1 MNIIQGLF
9 ECLKGP
15 VDDIILGTPGHG
27 QQNAFVSEKGSYHRS
42 ESSTPFIPAAATKV
56 VLTLQGAE
64 KAGCNLQAAIEDIVT
79 QAGGWSEQIAVSIL
93 AMLENILKAGSP
105 LGQAMKEAY
114 DKACEAA
121 KSLGEFIHDHPIWFT
136 IIALGILVILAPAV
150 LQALGFGAL
159 GPVEGKYDAVIR

>member
-1 MNIIQGLF
+1 MNIIQGLL
-9 ECLKGP
+9 ECLKGS
-15 VDDIILGTPGHG
+15 VDDIVLGTPSHG
-27 QQNAFVSEKGSYHRS
+27 QQNAFVSEKGNYHHS
-42 ESSTPFIPAAATKV
+42 EPSTPSTPAAATKV

-79 QAGGWSEQIAVSIL
+79 EAGGWTEQIAVSIL
-93 AMLENILKAGSP
+93 AMLEKILKAGSP
-105 LGQAMKEAY
+105 LGQAMREAY

-150 LQALGFGAL
+150 LEALGFGAL
-159 GPVEGKYDAVIR
+159 GPVEGKCSAAIR

>member
-9 ECLKGP
+9 ECLKGS
-15 VDDIILGTPGHG
+15 VDDINLGTPSHG
-27 QQNAFVSEKGSYHRS
+27 LQNAFVSEKSDYHHS
-42 ESSTPFIPAAATKV
+42 ESSTPSTPAAATKV

-64 KAGCNLQAAIEDIVT
+64 KAGYNLQAVIEDIVT
-79 QAGGWSEQIAVSIL
+79 QAGGWSERIAVSIL
-93 AMLENILKAGSP
+93 ALLENILKAGSP

-159 GPVEGKYDAVIR
+159 GPVEGKCDAVVR

>member
-1 MNIIQGLF
+1 MNVIRGLF
-9 ECLKGP
+9 ECLKGS
-15 VDDIILGTPGHG
+15 VDDSVLGTPSRG
-27 QQNAFVSEKGSYHRS
+27 QQNAFVSEKGNYHHL
-42 ESSTPFIPAAATKV
+42 ESSTPSTPTAATKA
-56 VLTLQGAE
+56 VLTLQSAE
-64 KAGCNLQAAIEDIVT
+64 KAGRNLQATIEDIVT
-79 QAGGWSEQIAVSIL
+79 EAGGWSEQIAVSIL

-150 LQALGFGAL
+150 LEALGFGAL
-159 GPVEGKYDAVIR
+159 GPVEGKYSAAIR